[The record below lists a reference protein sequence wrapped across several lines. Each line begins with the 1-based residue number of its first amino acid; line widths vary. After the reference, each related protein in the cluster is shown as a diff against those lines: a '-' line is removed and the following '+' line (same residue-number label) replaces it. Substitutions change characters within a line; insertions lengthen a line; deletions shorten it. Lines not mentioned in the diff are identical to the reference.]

1 MTLQTTPADRREMV
15 QAISERLNS
24 PAVYLRTP
32 TYAYRIGGLTV
43 ERDGSIDS
51 DDEALLETLRPMLI
65 ERGWLTDAAAADSE
79 AAADQESGE
88 GAVVNAGSEATAA
101 DYASAAKD
109 SESTDMELSFPVED
123 WTVAQLNNLLRTL
136 YSNQYILRR
145 MMRGDALYIDR
156 LLMERLDET
165 PAETIA
171 DFEAMLADGLATGML
186 RGCRVQDGRFTLET
200 VLDEHDPTR
209 WQVHATLLNAML
221 KHAKAAKRVFLK
233 ADANPENEKYRA
245 NSLLTR
251 LGLGGP
257 EHKELRRVL
266 DGPPQRLRR
275 IQERRLTCRRTGRS
289 TRGFAG
295 SAGRRRKVRR
305 HERVDGLDSGCRA
318 EPHRHGGA
326 GFESASRAQPPV

>member
-1 MTLQTTPADRREMV
+1 MTFHRFRAYMSLPETNGGINMTLQTNPAERREMV
-15 QAISERLNS
+15 QAISKRLGS

-32 TYAYRIGGLTV
+32 TCAYRIGGLTV
-43 ERDGSIDS
+43 ERDGSIIS
-51 DDEALLETLRPMLI
+51 DDDALLEALRPMLI
-65 ERGWLTDAAAADSE
+65 ERGWLTDAEASVTKTEPTEQDSE
-79 AAADQESGE
+79 ITQ
-88 GAVVNAGSEATAA
+88 
-101 DYASAAKD
+101 
-109 SESTDMELSFPVED
+109 MELSFPVED

-145 MMRGDALYIDR
+145 MMRGDALYIER
-156 LLMERLDET
+156 LLVERLDET
-165 PAETIA
+165 PAETLA

-266 DGPPQRLRR
+266 MAHLNGYAAFKSAADMQAHREKYAQLRR
-275 IQERRLTCRRTGRS
+275 ERRT
-289 TRGFAG
+289 
-295 SAGRRRKVRR
+295 
-305 HERVDGLDSGCRA
+305 A
-318 EPHRHGGA
+318 EEGA
-326 GFESASRAQPPV
+326 QT